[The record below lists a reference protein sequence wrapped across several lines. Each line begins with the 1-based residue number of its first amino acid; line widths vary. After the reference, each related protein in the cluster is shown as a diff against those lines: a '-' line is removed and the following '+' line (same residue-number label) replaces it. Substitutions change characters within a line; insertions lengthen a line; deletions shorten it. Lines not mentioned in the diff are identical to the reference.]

1 MLARR
6 GFRYR
11 IYPTPEQAAR
21 LRQWEGALRVL
32 WNLAHEQRLAYLR
45 RHAKLPSAF
54 DQINKLTGL
63 RAAVPWMA
71 DVPRNVSAQLLVDL
85 DSAWQRC
92 VSRLGHRPRWKKKGR
107 DVISITEP
115 HPKGFRLT
123 EAGVVFPKLGEV
135 RAVRHRPCVG
145 VPKRC
150 TIVREVDQW
159 FVSIVCEQD
168 VAEPESRT
176 APVVAIDRG
185 ITNLLADS
193 DGVLVPNPKHLDAAL
208 KRLAHAQR
216 VVARRQKGSRRRERA
231 KLRVATL
238 HRTIRRQRQH
248 LLHVLS
254 HRYAKSHGTVV
265 VENLNV
271 KGMVRG
277 SLGRQIHGA
286 GWSSFCTML
295 RYKLGAT
302 GGTLGEVPAH
312 YSSHTCAA
320 CGVVDAASRNGER
333 FHCVACG
340 HEAHADLNAALVL
353 LSRRTGG
360 DAGRGGFPEVKGPV
374 KRQLRVARRGLPTV
388 QGRGLLK
395 SHGLQSG

>member
-1 MLARR
+1 M
-6 GFRYR
+6 
-11 IYPTPEQAAR
+11 
-21 LRQWEGALRVL
+21 
-32 WNLAHEQRLAYLR
+32 
-45 RHAKLPSAF
+45 
-54 DQINKLTGL
+54 
-63 RAAVPWMA
+63 
-71 DVPRNVSAQLLVDL
+71 
-85 DSAWQRC
+85 
-92 VSRLGHRPRWKKKGR
+92 
-107 DVISITEP
+107 
-115 HPKGFRLT
+115 
-123 EAGVVFPKLGEV
+123 
-135 RAVRHRPCVG
+135 
-145 VPKRC
+145 
-150 TIVREVDQW
+150 
-159 FVSIVCEQD
+159 
-168 VAEPESRT
+168 
-176 APVVAIDRG
+176 
-185 ITNLLADS
+185 
-193 DGVLVPNPKHLDAAL
+193 LVPNPKHLDAAL

-302 GGTLGEVPAH
+302 GGTLVEVPAH